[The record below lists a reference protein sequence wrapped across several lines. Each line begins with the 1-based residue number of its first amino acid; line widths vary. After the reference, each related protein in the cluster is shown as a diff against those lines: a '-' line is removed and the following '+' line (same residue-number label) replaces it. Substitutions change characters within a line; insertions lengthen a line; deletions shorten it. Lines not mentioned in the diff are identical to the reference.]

1 MGRIQFQFPMIVI
14 AMTIKHLT
22 ISEYYVHASDKSLPV
37 RYLQQVSF
45 KYSLINP
52 VSFTVL
58 IRTSWKYSQILLF

>member
-14 AMTIKHLT
+14 AMTIKHLPT
-22 ISEYYVHASDKSLPV
+22 SEYYVHASDKSSAGQ
-37 RYLQQVSF
+37 YQQVSF